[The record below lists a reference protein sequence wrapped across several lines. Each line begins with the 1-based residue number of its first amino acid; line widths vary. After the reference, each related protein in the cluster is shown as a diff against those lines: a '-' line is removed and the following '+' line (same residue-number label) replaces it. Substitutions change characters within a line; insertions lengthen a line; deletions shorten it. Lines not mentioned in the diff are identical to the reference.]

1 LQPQFKLQDLVFVR
15 GNAYRKGG
23 EKSPTGLYKKYLKS
37 ADASYTSL
45 GVKGLINYLFIY
57 NNNNNNNNN
66 LLTAN
71 GLSPGGSGY
80 FTFKLRQTY

>member
-1 LQPQFKLQDLVFVR
+1 MTKLFGSNVR
-15 GNAYRKGG
+15 V
-23 EKSPTGLYKKYLKS
+23 
-37 ADASYTSL
+37 SL
-45 GVKGLINYLFIY
+45 DGTLFFCGDRETD

-66 LLTAN
+66 NSLTAN